1 MTKMHKFLNV
11 FVRNERGVSAI
22 EYAIMAGI
30 VVVALTAVGTAFNT
44 SIGGLFTSLFTRIN
58 TAAGTPAS

>member
-1 MTKMHKFLNV
+1 MSKFLKV

-44 SIGGLFTSLFTRIN
+44 SLGNLFTSLFTKIN
-58 TAAGTPAS
+58 TAAGTGA

>member
-1 MTKMHKFLNV
+1 MNKFLKA

-44 SIGGLFTSLFTRIN
+44 SLGSLFTSLFTKIN
-58 TAAGTPAS
+58 TAAGTSS